1 MIAMPRSGGLA
12 WIFPFMILSF
22 VWIVVALVLLTLG
35 AEWLVRG
42 SSSLALRLGVTP
54 LMVGLTVVAFGTS
67 SPELVVS
74 FKAALDGLGDV
85 ALGNVVGS
93 NLFNVGI
100 ILGLTALIC
109 PIAIQSQIL
118 KVDGPIMIG
127 TALLVP
133 LVLRDGVVT
142 RVEGAALFVGVLGYT
157 VMNWMLSRR
166 ETTVE
171 VKAEF
176 DRGVPPK
183 SKAWWMDVLWIAGG
197 LVVLVL
203 GSRLLVEHCLVVARA
218 FAVSE
223 AVISLTII
231 AAGTSMPEL
240 ATSVVAALRK
250 QPDIAIGNVVGSN
263 IFNVLSILGLSSLVA
278 PLESN
283 GIRDVDL
290 YWMVGLSVLLLPL
303 MAQGRSLRRAD
314 GVLLL
319 GSYGVYLYLL
329 WPR

>member
-1 MIAMPRSGGLA
+1 MKVPSLNRRVS
-12 WIFPFMILSF
+12 FHFMILSF
-22 VWIVVALVLLTLG
+22 VWIAVALVLLTLG

-109 PIAIQSQIL
+109 PIAIKSQII

-142 RVEGAALFVGVLGYT
+142 RVEGGALFVGVIAYT
-157 VMNWMLSRR
+157 VMNYVLSRR
-166 ETTVE
+166 ESAAE
-171 VKAEF
+171 VKAEY
-176 DRGVPPK
+176 DEGVPAK
-183 SKAWWMDVLWIAGG
+183 TKAWWMDLLWIVSG

-263 IFNVLSILGLSSLVA
+263 IFNVLSILGLSSLVT
-278 PLESN
+278 PLASQ

-290 YWMVGLSVLLLPL
+290 YWMVGLSILLLPL
-303 MAQGRSLRRAD
+303 MARKLTLRRAD

-319 GSYGVYLYLL
+319 GCYGVYLWQL
-329 WPR
+329 WPKG